1 MFSDFNTSYLILK
14 ESGSIKA
21 TFNDLHLEMTI
32 ELGEQAVASE
42 FSPAVSINNVK
53 FNFNKM
59 TSNIDIKGTT
69 FAFLEDMILA
79 MFKRELFFIMIREV
93 QLALKNQIP

>member
-1 MFSDFNTSYLILK
+1 
-14 ESGSIKA
+14 
-21 TFNDLHLEMTI
+21 
-32 ELGEQAVASE
+32 
-42 FSPAVSINNVK
+42 
-53 FNFNKM
+53 M

-93 QLALKNQIP
+93 

>member
-21 TFNDLHLEMTI
+21 TFNDLHLDMTI
-32 ELGEQAVASE
+32 KLGEQVVGSE
-42 FSPAVSINNVK
+42 FAPAVNINNVK
-53 FNFNKM
+53 FGFNQM

-93 QLALKNQIP
+93 QLALKN

>member
-53 FNFNKM
+53 FSFNKM

-69 FAFLEDMILA
+69 FPFLEDMILA

-93 QLALKNQIP
+93 